1 MNLTQALRYRPFA
14 LLWSGQTISRFGDS
28 LYLIALM
35 WWVVEKT
42 GSASVAGNVS
52 FFTILPMVIFLL
64 VGGVAADRLPRV
76 RVMIASDWARA
87 ALVGLIALLVATDRL
102 EIWHIYAV
110 SLLFGFV
117 DAFFQ
122 PAYSALVPEVTP
134 VQYLASANALTSLS
148 RTLSGIV
155 GPAVG
160 AALVKLG
167 GTPTA
172 FALNALSFVVAGAC
186 LIPIRRLGED
196 KPKRDDVAARGPLSG
211 LREGLRVVFADP
223 WLWISIFYFTILSI
237 TLFSPITISLPFLVE
252 RDLKADV
259 DALGLL
265 TAISSFGSIV
275 AAVLLGRVARLRRRG
290 LLLYGMVILGSLGLM
305 LVGLSGTL
313 FGAALGLFVYGAM
326 ISGMILVWLNTMQE
340 RVPGELLGRVS
351 SVDWFGS
358 LLLLPI
364 GYALTGILTDRIGAS
379 AIFVGGG
386 AISAGLCLLIL
397 LVPAIRKLD

>member
-1 MNLTQALRYRPFA
+1 MNLTQALRHRPFA

-28 LYLIALM
+28 LYLIALT

-42 GSASVAGNVS
+42 GSAAVAGNVS

-76 RVMIASDWARA
+76 RVMIASDWVRA
-87 ALVGLIALLVATDRL
+87 ALVGLIALLVTTDRL

-134 VQYLASANALTSLS
+134 TEYLASANALTSLS

-155 GPAVG
+155 GPAIG

-172 FALNALSFVVAGAC
+172 FAINALSFIIAGAC
-186 LIPIRRLGED
+186 LVPIRRLGEG
-196 KPKRDDVAARGPLSG
+196 KPKRDDVAARGPLSD

-275 AAVLLGRVARLRRRG
+275 AAVLLGRVVRLRRRG
-290 LLLYGMVILGSLGLM
+290 LLVYGMVIVGSLGLM

-313 FGAALGLFVYGAM
+313 FGAALGLFAYGAM
-326 ISGMILVWLNTMQE
+326 ISGMILVWLNTVQE

-358 LLLLPI
+358 LLLLPV
-364 GYALTGILTDRIGAS
+364 GYAVTGILTDRIGAS
-379 AIFVGGG
+379 AIFIGGG

-397 LVPAIRKLD
+397 LVPAIRRLD